1 MDRDILWT
9 QSNLKNAE
17 KSVGAKLY
25 PNFVAPKDS
34 PWPKTNYSGLVQ
46 IQGSDEPSLDIDI
59 QTSLSEMKDAEKQM
73 KKEVAIPVAQT
84 EAVAA
89 ADTLGMDD
97 DIKNL
102 QDNLDLAEKKLQHK
116 FEAPQNAKEGVS
128 YEAYSKELETDIE
141 ETQKSLSQSGQMSTV
156 SNGEGSWVV
165 PVTNVQIDQSI

>member
-1 MDRDILWT
+1 
-9 QSNLKNAE
+9 
-17 KSVGAKLY
+17 
-25 PNFVAPKDS
+25 
-34 PWPKTNYSGLVQ
+34 
-46 IQGSDEPSLDIDI
+46 
-59 QTSLSEMKDAEKQM
+59 
-73 KKEVAIPVAQT
+73 
-84 EAVAA
+84 
-89 ADTLGMDD
+89 MDD